1 MSCKRSL
8 FFQINLLHCFHSEG
22 GGSMDFNYENE
33 DKPYSSE
40 EAYDDLE
47 KIRER
52 LHAAKRKINK
62 DKLKKTEIDIEIKI
76 DIPSE

>member
-1 MSCKRSL
+1 
-8 FFQINLLHCFHSEG
+8 
-22 GGSMDFNYENE
+22 MDFNYENE

-76 DIPSE
+76 DIPNE